1 MIQSIFYKIFNDF
14 LIKNEISPS
23 SNFES
28 VKKEWIPFFHTH
40 EKQIQECICGH
51 KVKYITYYFNIIHKT
66 VIFIGTSCCKKYG
79 FSQKTMENDIFIH
92 VLRTQIIQSF
102 YEKKGNLL
110 VLTKNLNDLLE
121 EYIFERFQLFTTKY
135 IQTIDKNTY
144 YFDVYKPLEKM
155 KNDILELIEQY
166 GYQLHKQYDEICD
179 YLKEK
184 EMMMNEKEDF
194 ESHSEIMNHL
204 ENIEREIF
212 EILKDDGIEP
222 NVDKTFYLGN
232 SDLYVGNPELYI
244 VQQSPLEEESD
255 FIQQS
260 PLEEENDFIQQ
271 NILGESS
278 LEKNNVIQQ
287 KYLGENIEEKELQEN
302 LIIEETIK
310 NELKIHHEFEE
321 KEALYYLEN
330 ENEIEEFN
338 NTYDQINTNMLDYK
352 IKIKNIKNQIYCF
365 KHDLGRF
372 NENIR
377 IFKNN
382 MQHFMMMMDI
392 CNRMCK
398 VK

>member
-40 EKQIQECICGH
+40 EKQLQECICGH
-51 KVKYITYYFNIIHKT
+51 KVKHITYYFNNIHKT

-79 FSQKTMENDIFIH
+79 FSQKTMENNIFIH
-92 VLRTQIIQSF
+92 VLREQIIQSL

-110 VLTKNLNDLLE
+110 ILTKNLEFLLQ

-135 IQTIDKNTY
+135 IQIIDKNTY
-144 YFDVYKPLEKM
+144 YFDVFKPLEKM

-166 GYQLHKQYDEICD
+166 GYQLHKHYDEICD

-184 EMMMNEKEDF
+184 EIMMNEKEDY
-194 ESHSEIMNHL
+194 ETHSEIMNHL
-204 ENIEREIF
+204 ENMEREIF
-212 EILKDDGIEP
+212 EILKDGIQPKIDE
-222 NVDKTFYLGN
+222 TYYLGK

-244 VQQSPLEEESD
+244 VQQSPLEKSD
-255 FIQQS
+255 FIQQ
-260 PLEEENDFIQQ
+260 
-271 NILGESS
+271 SS

-330 ENEIEEFN
+330 EIEERN
-338 NTYDQINTNMLDYK
+338 NTYTEINTNMLDYK
-352 IKIKNIKNQIYCF
+352 IKIKNLKNQIYIF

-382 MQHFMMMMDI
+382 TQHLLMMMDI
-392 CNRMCK
+392 CNRICK
-398 VK
+398 IK